1 MANRRGN
8 IRLDDIIVPSV
19 SLRWLVASILFMFLA
34 PVFLIFLVL
43 RCEKNQCMLLQ
54 LPMVIPTLPNV
65 YFSMFSFYVVIGYIL
80 IVLLLAIT
88 HVPAVSYTENQA
100 FSSMVTCITVLLVT
114 YYLNPSLIKLLHSE
128 YLRLLCVTTVL
139 CYFLSFVFYIL
150 GRIGISTK
158 DRDFSWPAAIFYG
171 NTISIKI
178 GDLDLKYFFYVY
190 AGMIGWVL
198 LDMIIFLNMILE
210 HKWNSSVIFLT
221 ITQSIFIAYT
231 LYNEQFMQ
239 RKPFVKYVGLGF
251 LWLMRVLMFLPF
263 LHSLPVYFA
272 ATTEMRLPKPLILLA
287 YILYLFGLI
296 MYISCTQQKE
306 GFQNEKLIQKAIRTV
321 SVGAS
326 SGKRFLVSGY
336 WGIVQKP
343 DYVAYMIIWF
353 SWTMACGLSNLSV
366 IILLLMYGSVLVW
379 LQQTTYYKQHTMGN
393 NVWDKYETAVPKKLI
408 PFIY

>member
-88 HVPAVSYTENQA
+88 HVPAVSYTENQ
-100 FSSMVTCITVLLVT
+100 
-114 YYLNPSLIKLLHSE
+114 
-128 YLRLLCVTTVL
+128 
-139 CYFLSFVFYIL
+139 
-150 GRIGISTK
+150 
-158 DRDFSWPAAIFYG
+158 DFSWPAAIFYG